1 MKSIRLLFKVL
12 FFIYI
17 CMVFFFC
24 LYSFNDTGVDL
35 SKYFLGI
42 RVDRIAHFIMFF
54 PYPFSAWLAVKKE
67 LREKFGRYSHIVLFV
82 SGFMLALITESL
94 QSFNPSRD
102 TDPLDLLANVTG
114 ILCAAIIIFILEKFI
129 DNVWPDRLQ

>member
-1 MKSIRLLFKVL
+1 MKSIRLLFKLL

-35 SKYFLGI
+35 SKYFMGI
-42 RVDRIAHFIMFF
+42 RVDRIAHFVMFF

-67 LREKFGRYSHIVLFV
+67 LREKCGKYSHIILFISGV
-82 SGFMLALITESL
+82 SLALITEGMQSL
-94 QSFNPSRD
+94 NPSRD
-102 TDPLDLLANVTG
+102 TDPLDLVANITG
-114 ILCAAIIIFILEKFI
+114 ILFATIIIYILEKFI